1 MAEIGGNE
9 MKAPEYQG
17 KWYALHAETDC
28 IEGMHAMPPQS
39 VDCMVTS
46 IPFGDLFVYSDSER
60 DLGNA
65 GEGQSF
71 MEQYRF
77 FAEALT
83 RVMKPGRIACI
94 HVTDLPTRKGKHG
107 FIGLQDFS
115 GDVIRA
121 HEAAGMIYHG
131 RVTIWKDPVVEMQR
145 TKALGLL
152 YKQIR
157 KDSSMNRIGMPD
169 YILFFRAPGENPD
182 RIEHAA
188 PMMAPTK
195 EIIGW
200 EDADMSILLYGKRD
214 FSEGPQKPDDG
225 RNWQPVYK
233 EIRIASPEA
242 VDIARKWLQ
251 EMHRL
256 GLASAT
262 PSEEELAA
270 ILPHVEFD
278 VYEWQKLASPVWM
291 NIQQGNVLNGWR
303 GAKGENDEKHVC
315 PLQLDVIEN
324 CLRLYS
330 KPGDVVLDP
339 FNGIGS
345 TGYVAI
351 KMFRR
356 YLGFELKRE
365 YATMAASNLAAAEAS
380 AGDLFG

>member
-1 MAEIGGNE
+1 
-9 MKAPEYQG
+9 MKQPEYQG
-17 KWYALHAETDC
+17 IGWAIHNSDC
-28 IEGMHAMPPQS
+28 IEGMHAMPEKS

-65 GEGQSF
+65 GSDEQF
-71 MEQYRF
+71 IAQYRF

-107 FIGLQDFS
+107 YIGLRDFS

-121 HEAAGMIYHG
+121 HEAAGMIYHS
-131 RVTIWKDPVVEMQR
+131 RATIWKDPVVEMQR

-157 KDSSMNRIGMPD
+157 KDSAMNRIGMPD
-169 YILFFRAPGENPD
+169 YVLFFRAPGDNPD
-182 RIEHAA
+182 RIEHCA
-188 PMMAPTK
+188 PGDK
-195 EIIGW
+195 
-200 EDADMSILLYGKRD
+200 DAVK
-214 FSEGPQKPDDG
+214 
-225 RNWQPVYK
+225 V
-233 EIRIASPEA
+233 
-242 VDIARKWLQ
+242 ARKWLA

-256 GLASAT
+256 GMASAT
-262 PSEEELAA
+262 PTDDQIAA
-270 ILPHVEFD
+270 LLPHVEFD

-291 NIQQGNVLNGWR
+291 NIQQGNVLNRIKAAG
-303 GAKGENDEKHVC
+303 DERHVC

-330 KPGDVVLDP
+330 KPGDVVMDP

-345 TGYVAI
+345 TGYQAV

-356 YLGFELKRE
+356 YLGFELKPE
-365 YATMAASNLAAAEAS
+365 YAEQANKNLKEAEAS
-380 AGDLFG
+380 VGDLFGAVA

>member
-1 MAEIGGNE
+1 
-9 MKAPEYQG
+9 MKQPEYQG
-17 KWYALHAETDC
+17 AGWALHNSDC
-28 IEGMHAMPPQS
+28 IEGMWAMPESS

-46 IPFGDLFVYSDSER
+46 IPFGDLFVYSESER

-65 GEGQSF
+65 GSGADF
-71 MEQYRF
+71 MAQYRF
-77 FAEALT
+77 FAEPLA
-83 RVMKPGRIACI
+83 RVMKPGRMACI

-107 FIGLQDFS
+107 YIGLQDFS

-157 KDSSMNRIGMPD
+157 KDSTMNRVGMPD
-169 YILFFRAPGENPD
+169 YMLFFRNPGDNPD

-188 PMMAPTK
+188 PGDK
-195 EIIGW
+195 
-200 EDADMSILLYGKRD
+200 
-214 FSEGPQKPDDG
+214 
-225 RNWQPVYK
+225 
-233 EIRIASPEA
+233 EA
-242 VDIARKWLQ
+242 VAIARKWLA

-262 PSEEELAA
+262 PTDEQIAA
-270 ILPHVEFD
+270 MLPHAEFD
-278 VYEWQKLASPVWM
+278 VMEWQKLASPVWM
-291 NIQQGNVLNGWR
+291 NIQQGNVLNR
-303 GAKGENDEKHVC
+303 MKAQNDERHVC

-330 KPGDVVLDP
+330 KPGDVVMDP

-345 TGYVAI
+345 TGYQAI

-356 YLGFELKRE
+356 YLGFELKPE
-365 YATMAASNLAAAEAS
+365 YAAQADKNLRDAERS
-380 AGDLFG
+380 VGDLFAA